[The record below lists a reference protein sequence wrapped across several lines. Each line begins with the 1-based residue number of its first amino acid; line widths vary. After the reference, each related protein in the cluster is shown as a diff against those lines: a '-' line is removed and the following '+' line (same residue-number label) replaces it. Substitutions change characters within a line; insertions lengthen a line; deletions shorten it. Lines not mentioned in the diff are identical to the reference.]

1 MSLRT
6 FLSRWH
12 WQPDTWR
19 TQRVRDGGG
28 RLRRRSIFAA
38 GALVAFVC
46 AVIPSGVATALAA
59 PSAVATTLAVPS
71 ASSSQPNFGPNVYIF
86 NPSMPLSQIQSTV
99 NSIANQQVNNEFGTQ
114 RYALLF
120 EPGTYG
126 SSANP
131 LNFQVGYYTSVA
143 GLGLSPT
150 NVVINGSIDV
160 YNQCLGNN
168 NCIAM

>member
-19 TQRVRDGGG
+19 TQRVRGGG

-38 GALVAFVC
+38 GVLVAFVW
-46 AVIPSGVATALAA
+46 AIVTSGIAFAYAANGGVATALAA
-59 PSAVATTLAVPS
+59 PS

-86 NPSMPLSQIQSTV
+86 KPPMRQSDIQATGDSLTNLHSST
-99 NSIANQQVNNEFGTQ
+99 QFRTQ

-120 EPGTYG
+120 HP
-126 SSANP
+126 
-131 LNFQVGYYTSVA
+131 
-143 GLGLSPT
+143 
-150 NVVINGSIDV
+150 
-160 YNQCLGNN
+160 
-168 NCIAM
+168 